1 VGSFD
6 RPNLFMS
13 VKSRGEKMSEVCHAL
28 GIANSK
34 SSQPV
39 KVDGSSIVY
48 CSTRAETEDMFNA
61 LLSYGSFIDVVVNF
75 H

>member
-1 VGSFD
+1 
-6 RPNLFMS
+6 
-13 VKSRGEKMSEVCHAL
+13 MSEVCHAL